1 MWLIQNCFKFEETL
15 SDDIYLCWAKA
26 SSDWSLDEAVEDHV
40 DELADLTDVA
50 PDLGLD
56 RRVHLHLLN
65 RQGDQLVK
73 NVRNL
78 TKI

>member
-1 MWLIQNCFKFEETL
+1 
-15 SDDIYLCWAKA
+15 
-26 SSDWSLDEAVEDHV
+26 
-40 DELADLTDVA
+40 LTNVA